1 MTVPFPLRMSST
13 NVTTNF
19 REIGLIYERNSEF
32 FLREKVIN
40 FFCGARCF
48 IIVFF
53 WLNLHL
59 YIYNGLPINWLRC
72 KSIDY
77 GAYMIG
83 NIGR

>member
-59 YIYNGLPINWLRC
+59 YIYIMACL
-72 KSIDY
+72 SIDCV
-77 GAYMIG
+77 ANQLTMVPT
-83 NIGR
+83 